1 MTRSSL
7 LVVAASRGALNRRRH
22 RRKMDSELVEIR
34 ELMGLLIE
42 QLEMLNAELRAV
54 NQALQELRPRSPV
67 TSS

>member
-1 MTRSSL
+1 
-7 LVVAASRGALNRRRH
+7 
-22 RRKMDSELVEIR
+22 MDSELVEIR